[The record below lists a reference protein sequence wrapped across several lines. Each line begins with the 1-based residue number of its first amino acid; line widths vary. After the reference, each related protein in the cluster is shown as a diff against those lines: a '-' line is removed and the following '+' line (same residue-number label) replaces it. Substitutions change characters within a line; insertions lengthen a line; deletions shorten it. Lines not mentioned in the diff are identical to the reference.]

1 MLNDECRTVEENY
14 TCATQSSN
22 LRCEADRRTDVD
34 VLIAAGC
41 TPGILGGALMRLHS
55 EWDGA
60 AKPRAAVPADF
71 VRSALPPK
79 SLAARAVEASSDE
92 EKAKAKAR
100 AAQVRSLADAEA
112 GVCAD
117 RANEQAMLLLTG
129 KLKSLPRVL
138 EAIEAWATLRKL
150 AEPKR
155 LAQAVVAHWLD
166 STCQPCH
173 GRGHE
178 MIAGTPSLG
187 RRCKACQGSGRRK
200 EPMGEAGRQALNMLD
215 ECVQVARAS
224 MSKRLRQTRG

>member
-34 VLIAAGC
+34 VLIASGC

-79 SLAARAVEASSDE
+79 SLAARAAEASSDE

-100 AAQVRSLADAEA
+100 AAQEWELTNAEA
-112 GVCAD
+112 KVSAD
-117 RANEQAMLLLTG
+117 RANEQAMLLLMCR
-129 KLKSLPRVL
+129 LKSLPRVL
-138 EAIEAWATLRKL
+138 EAIEEWALLRGL
-150 AEPKR
+150 DEPKR
-155 LAQAVVAHWLD
+155 LAHAVVAHWLD
-166 STCQPCH
+166 STCQPCG

-187 RRCKACQGSGRRK
+187 RRCKACHGTGKRK
-200 EPMGEAGRQALNMLD
+200 EPMGEAGRRALNMFD
-215 ECVQVARAS
+215 ECVQVARTS
-224 MSKRLRQTRG
+224 MSKRLRQTRA